1 MDKEKIEI
9 LLKIVTIFSVCYV
22 IYEKTFESRNRTG
35 KKIRE
40 DYKFAKDFFEDRKN
54 SSLDKYLIEL
64 GYLGITQDQSI
75 KTEEAEYL
83 LSLQKPVIALFWFKK
98 TRRYLTFSMTNID
111 RKITFKQK
119 YKEENFREEHK
130 LKYLSLYYIMF
141 LLASFRLLFPT
152 LPFLTNNHY
161 LILWIL
167 FWLLLAW
174 ESLKAYLDM
183 EMAEDLVRL
192 QSGDLSVKKKIS
204 LREFIKKTF
213 GLINR
218 KTYLFMRQKDNRS

>member
-1 MDKEKIEI
+1 
-9 LLKIVTIFSVCYV
+9 
-22 IYEKTFESRNRTG
+22 
-35 KKIRE
+35 
-40 DYKFAKDFFEDRKN
+40 
-54 SSLDKYLIEL
+54 
-64 GYLGITQDQSI
+64 
-75 KTEEAEYL
+75 
-83 LSLQKPVIALFWFKK
+83 
-98 TRRYLTFSMTNID
+98 
-111 RKITFKQK
+111 
-119 YKEENFREEHK
+119 
-130 LKYLSLYYIMF
+130 MF

>member
-9 LLKIVTIFSVCYV
+9 LLRIVTIVSVCYV

-35 KKIRE
+35 NKIRE
-40 DYKFAKDFFEDRKN
+40 DYKFTKAFFEDRKN

-83 LSLQKPVIALFWFKK
+83 LSLQKPVIALSWFKK
-98 TRRYLTFSMTNID
+98 TRRYLIFSMTSID
-111 RKITFKQK
+111 RKIAFKPK
-119 YKEENFREEHK
+119 YKEEDFREKHK

-141 LLASFRLLFPT
+141 LLANFRFLFPT
-152 LPFLTNNHY
+152 LPFLTNNHD

-167 FWLLLAW
+167 FWLFLAW

-218 KTYLFMRQKDNRS
+218 KTHNLARQKDDRS